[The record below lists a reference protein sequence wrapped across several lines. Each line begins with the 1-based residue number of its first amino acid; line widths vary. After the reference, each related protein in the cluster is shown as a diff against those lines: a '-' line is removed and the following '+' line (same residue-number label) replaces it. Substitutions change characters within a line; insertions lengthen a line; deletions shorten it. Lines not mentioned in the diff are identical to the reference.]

1 MPVIFDFDGVIA
13 DTEKLHFEASR
24 VVLAQRGVPLDQAR
38 YYTKYLGYS
47 DADMAEAVARD
58 QGRFAPDAD
67 LSDFVREFIH
77 EKGLVFERLIASGA
91 VLFPGVPACIE
102 RLAAE
107 FPLAIASGSF
117 REEIERIL
125 GGAGLQHHFQAIV
138 GAADAPRS
146 KPHPAPYLEA
156 ARRLGVDPS
165 ACVAIEDSMWGLDSA
180 RTAGMKTIAIT
191 NSYPAAQLTADVT
204 VSGLDELTTEV
215 VRALVGE
222 R

>member
-13 DTEKLHFEASR
+13 DTEMLHFEASR
-24 VVLAQRGVPLDQAR
+24 IVLAQRGVSLDQAR
-38 YYTKYLGYS
+38 YYAKYLGYS

-91 VLFPGVPACIE
+91 VLFPGAPACIE
-102 RLAAE
+102 RLASV
-107 FPLAIASGSF
+107 FPLGIASGAF
-117 REEIERIL
+117 REEIEHIL
-125 GGAGLQHHFQAIV
+125 TGAGLQHHFQTIV

-156 ARRLGVDPS
+156 ARRLGADPS
-165 ACVAIEDSMWGLDSA
+165 ACVAIEDSRWGLDSA

-191 NSYPAAQLTADVT
+191 HSYPAGELTADVI
-204 VSGLDELTTEV
+204 VGGLDEVTADVIRSVLY
-215 VRALVGE
+215 A
-222 R
+222 